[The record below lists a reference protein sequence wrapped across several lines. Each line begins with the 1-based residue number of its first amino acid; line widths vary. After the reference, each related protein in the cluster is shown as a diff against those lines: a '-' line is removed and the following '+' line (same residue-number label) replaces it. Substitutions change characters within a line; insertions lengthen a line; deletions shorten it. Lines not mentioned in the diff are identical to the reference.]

1 MYKLVN
7 HPGRGS
13 RSSVDGMITSFMGL
27 FSLSNE
33 EIKEIDRFIKTYWG
47 ESPPSIPKLFE
58 KGCISYM
65 AIYHLPLPN
74 CEIIGV
80 CTFRETNSYIVLE
93 NLCLKERNSNA
104 SNGFIIDCILYLKEW
119 REKPIILY
127 VDTELSTADTISRR
141 FRDIRY
147 SSNNTR
153 KPLLTEYNYEKANRN
168 KKIANTNIIWKN
180 SPYSRV
186 FVSTDDN
193 EEEDEI
199 DEDERAEDEG
209 NQLNKDESNQL
220 NEDAEKMAFRQLIT
234 TPDSTDILTPN
245 VSSNNNNKKRKRTL
259 KKK

>member
-1 MYKLVN
+1 MYKLED

-33 EIKEIDRFIKTYWG
+33 EIKDIDRFFKTYWG

-58 KGCISYM
+58 NRSITYM
-65 AIYHLPLPN
+65 AIYHTPLPL

-80 CTFRETNSYIVLE
+80 CTFREATSYIVLE

-104 SNGFIIDCILYLKEW
+104 SNGFIIDCVSYLKEW

-127 VDTELSTADTISRR
+127 VDTELITAETISRR

-147 SSNNTR
+147 SSNNSR

-168 KKIANTNIIWKN
+168 KKIANTNIVWKH
-180 SPYSRV
+180 SPFLRV
-186 FVSTDDN
+186 FVSTGDN
-193 EEEDEI
+193 EG
-199 DEDERAEDEG
+199 DEG
-209 NQLNKDESNQL
+209 DEERHNNT
-220 NEDAEKMAFRQLIT
+220 NECVT
-234 TPDSTDILTPN
+234 TPDATNSSSSIS
-245 VSSNNNNKKRKRTL
+245 SSNNNNNKRKRNS